1 MSKIFSILQVGAV
14 NYFANLR
21 KISRKL
27 VILHK
32 IMKFTLQYKDT
43 KTNARAGEMV
53 TDHGVIQTPIFM
65 PVGTAAAMKGI
76 FHRDVRD
83 EAKAQIILA
92 NTYHLYLRPGMKIL
106 EEAGGVHRFS
116 TWDKPM
122 LTDSGGFQVFSLAA
136 CRKLKEDGCHF
147 QSHIDGSRHLFTPE
161 SVIDTERT
169 IGADI
174 MMAFDEC
181 PPGDA
186 PKEYAAKSL
195 ALTER
200 WLDRCFNQY
209 HKTQPKYGHYQSLFP
224 IVQGCGYPD
233 LRAKAA
239 ENVLQYDADG
249 YAIGGLAVGE
259 PTEVMYAM
267 IEVVNAVLPQ
277 EKPRYLMGV
286 GTPINI
292 LEAISRGVDMFDCV
306 MPTRNGRNGHLFT
319 SEGVIN
325 IRNKKWENDFSPIDP
340 NGTTFVDHQYS
351 KAYLHHLVVCGE
363 MLAAQIA
370 SLHNIG
376 FYLWL
381 VGEARK
387 HIIAGDFA
395 EWKTIMVEKLGRRL

>member
-1 MSKIFSILQVGAV
+1 
-14 NYFANLR
+14 
-21 KISRKL
+21 
-27 VILHK
+27 
-32 IMKFTLQYKDT
+32 MKFTLQHRDIA
-43 KTNARAGEMV
+43 TNARAGEIV

-76 FHRDVRD
+76 FHRDIKD

-136 CRKLKEDGCHF
+136 CRKLKEEGCHF

-209 HKTQPKYGHYQSLFP
+209 HKTSPKYGHYQSLFP

-239 ENVLQYDADG
+239 ENVLQYNADG

-267 IEVVNAVLPQ
+267 IEVVNAILPQ
-277 EKPRYLMGV
+277 DKPRYLMGV

-292 LEAISRGVDMFDCV
+292 LEGISRGVDMFDCV
-306 MPTRNGRNGHLFT
+306 MPTRNGRNGQLFT
-319 SEGVIN
+319 SEGTIN

-370 SLHNIG
+370 SLHNTG

-381 VGEARK
+381 VGEARR
-387 HIIAGDFA
+387 HILAGNFA
-395 EWKTIMVEKLGRRL
+395 QWKAEMVEKLGRRL